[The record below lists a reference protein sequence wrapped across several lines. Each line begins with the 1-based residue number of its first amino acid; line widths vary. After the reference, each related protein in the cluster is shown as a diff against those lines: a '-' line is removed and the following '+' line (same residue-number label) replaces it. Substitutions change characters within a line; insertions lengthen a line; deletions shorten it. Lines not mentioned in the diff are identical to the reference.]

1 MHNNSFSMISFF
13 LLYNFY
19 FFFNLLVGF
28 KENSMLNHSNYTNF
42 ALGYT
47 SLFLYTRAVYT
58 GTHKQ
63 NSRDT
68 FNPYNVLILVQYVL
82 MCNVLEKGPITFK
95 GDDVPQ
101 RFKNR
106 IFKVFFAL
114 PLLISSL
121 FQSFQVFSHQFQDLG
136 RACLN
141 SSLIQD

>member
-68 FNPYNVLILVQYVL
+68 FNPYNVLILV
-82 MCNVLEKGPITFK
+82 
-95 GDDVPQ
+95 
-101 RFKNR
+101 
-106 IFKVFFAL
+106 
-114 PLLISSL
+114 
-121 FQSFQVFSHQFQDLG
+121 
-136 RACLN
+136 
-141 SSLIQD
+141 